1 MKIFGPSLEKS
12 KIRAAKEKCA
22 GDTQYRRAHFDAGCV
37 DFGESD
43 DVENIFNT
51 LEGAPFSNLLH
62 EATQVGK
69 WGAPFAC
76 GREVDDGLGQHSTRR
91 LRSSG
96 RMNSSAFR
104 CPVCAGENRL

>member
-1 MKIFGPSLEKS
+1 MLKIFGPSLEKS

-51 LEGAPFSNLLH
+51 LLERAGCFRGTTSTLALANEEGTSVF
-62 EATQVGK
+62 
-69 WGAPFAC
+69 
-76 GREVDDGLGQHSTRR
+76 GRVRWSVA
-91 LRSSG
+91 SSK
-96 RMNSSAFR
+96 
-104 CPVCAGENRL
+104 